1 MAARW
6 RGWQYGRLGRS
17 AAIALL
23 AILAG
28 SGAAAQPGGPPP
40 SDSGWRIFRDRAL
53 GFAFAYPAGWV
64 TTPGCHGSRSCIAV
78 SDGRRGVNRYT
89 LALEV
94 FTGGL
99 DQTSAGKAV
108 FHQGP
113 RGWIASG
120 RYASLPADQIA
131 GDGWRGLQAVVD
143 CGISDQSGEHAAAGE
158 CLWAVLSNGRISVVA
173 DTQGSS
179 PITDEVRR
187 IIHSVRFLRP

>member
-6 RGWQYGRLGRS
+6 RSWQFGGLGRS

-28 SGAAAQPGGPPP
+28 SGAAAQQGPPP
-40 SDSGWRIFRDRAL
+40 DSGWRIFRDRAL

-64 TTPGCHGSRSCIAV
+64 TARGCHGNRSCIAV
-78 SDGRRGVNRYT
+78 SDGRRGPNGYT

-94 FTGGL
+94 FAGGL
-99 DQTSAGKAV
+99 DQTATSKAV
-108 FHQGP
+108 FHQEP
-113 RGWIASG
+113 SGWMASG
-120 RYASLPADQIA
+120 RYASRPADQIA

-143 CGISDQSGEHAAAGE
+143 CGISDQGGVHAAAGE

-179 PITDEVRR
+179 PITDEVHR
-187 IIHSVRFLRP
+187 IIHSVRFLRS

>member
-6 RGWQYGRLGRS
+6 RGWQFGELGRS

-28 SGAAAQPGGPPP
+28 SGARAQPGPPAP
-40 SDSGWRIFRDRAL
+40 DSGWRIFRDRAL

-64 TTPGCHGSRSCIAV
+64 TALGCRGSRSCIAV
-78 SDGRRGVNRYT
+78 SDSRRGVNRYT

-94 FTGGL
+94 FAGGL
-99 DQTSAGKAV
+99 DQTATGKAV

-113 RGWIASG
+113 RGWVASG
-120 RYASLPADQIA
+120 RYASHPADQIA

-143 CGISDQSGEHAAAGE
+143 CGISDQGGVHAAAGE

-173 DTQGSS
+173 DTQGST
-179 PITDEVRR
+179 PITDEVRH
-187 IIHSVRFLRP
+187 IIHSVRFLRH